1 MGACCKRNVHL
12 GMKRI
17 PTNLPLLL
25 AVTGLLSTF
34 DLAASTVRVESQDA
48 YREAVKAAEP
58 GDVIQLANG
67 TWNDF
72 EILFRGEGREGQPIT
87 LTAEEK
93 GKVIISGQSNLRI
106 AGKHLVVSGLVFK
119 DGYTPT
125 SEVISFRR
133 NKDDLAYHSRVTET
147 VIDGFN
153 NPERTEAD
161 FWVIMYGKHNRF
173 DHNHLIGKANR
184 GVTMAVRLNTEESRE
199 NHHRIDHNYF
209 GPRPNLG
216 SNGGETLRIG
226 TSHYSLID
234 SFTNVENNFFERCN
248 GEVEIISNKSGHN
261 VFRGNVFL
269 ESRGTLTLR
278 HGNDNLVENNFFRSN
293 IGYTNTGTTTA
304 TLTVRLYN
312 ANGNQVGSYN
322 VTLTV
327 ANAGMPPVYIFR
339 QDSNR
344 VEEVLVSGCGLGES
358 HDGGFAQLVRVPADW
373 VIPLPEGLSPPDAM
387 ALGTAGFTA
396 ALAGVGGPAL
406 VQGAPL
412 FDAELARQ
420 AEGRHAVDQAEVDR
434 LGRAA
439 VVGRDV
445 VEFELEDLGRWPWAL
460 EEFEHLTTI
469 RYQAP
474 EPDPLAFER
483 IKGARRLKGAA
494 RDRLFSLFAWRDR
507 VARERDV
514 PPFKVVGHGQLLG
527 LALRKEPSPEEQ
539 EEQKSQRQAE
549 RDTQSQCAGS
559 PHT

>member
-1 MGACCKRNVHL
+1 
-12 GMKRI
+12 MKRI

-278 HGNDNLVENNFFRSN
+278 HGNDNRVENNEFF
-293 IGYTNTGTTTA
+293 
-304 TLTVRLYN
+304 
-312 ANGNQVGSYN
+312 GN
-322 VTLTV
+322 
-327 ANAGMPPVYIFR
+327 
-339 QDSNR
+339 
-344 VEEVLVSGCGLGES
+344 
-358 HDGGFAQLVRVPADW
+358 
-373 VIPLPEGLSPPDAM
+373 
-387 ALGTAGFTA
+387 
-396 ALAGVGGPAL
+396 GVGARITVESSQSTSVIVGVDSSPGISVVTVTVSVSEYEPAPQVL
-406 VQGAPL
+406 STAPSL
-412 FDAELARQ
+412 Y
-420 AEGRHAVDQAEVDR
+420 
-434 LGRAA
+434 
-439 VVGRDV
+439 
-445 VEFELEDLGRWPWAL
+445 W
-460 EEFEHLTTI
+460 TI
-469 RYQAP
+469 
-474 EPDPLAFER
+474 E
-483 IKGARRLKGAA
+483 
-494 RDRLFSLFAWRDR
+494 
-507 VARERDV
+507 
-514 PPFKVVGHGQLLG
+514 
-527 LALRKEPSPEEQ
+527 
-539 EEQKSQRQAE
+539 
-549 RDTQSQCAGS
+549 
-559 PHT
+559 